1 VDEVFYATLATPI
14 GEMHIA
20 STGAGVCKVALPS
33 ENAAEFMTW
42 LKRALPGATLIESEE
57 ANAAAID
64 ELQAYL
70 QGRLTEFSSPLD
82 MHGTDFQRAVWQ
94 AVAAIPYGET
104 RSYGEIA
111 RSVDR
116 PLACRAVGAA
126 NGANPLPPFVPC
138 HRVIG
143 GNGSL
148 TGYGGGLPLKARLL
162 DLERTVRQA
171 FLPSMAPSD
180 AGQDS

>member
-1 VDEVFYATLATPI
+1 MNEVFYTAVITPV
-14 GEMHIA
+14 GEMHVA
-20 STGAGVCKVALPS
+20 STSVGICKVALPS
-33 ENAAEFMTW
+33 EPMPEFMAW
-42 LKRALPGATLIESEE
+42 LKRALPGAAFVESET

-70 QGRLTEFSSPLD
+70 GGRLTQFSSPLD
-82 MHGTDFQRAVWQ
+82 MLGTDFQRAVWQ

-111 RSVDR
+111 RNVGR
-116 PLACRAVGAA
+116 PAASRAVGAA

-143 GNGSL
+143 GDGSL

-162 DLERTVRQA
+162 DLERDVMSRA
-171 FLPSMAPSD
+171 
-180 AGQDS
+180 

>member
-1 VDEVFYATLATPI
+1 MAEVFYAALATPI

-20 STGAGVCKVALPS
+20 STGAGICKVALPS
-33 ENAAEFMTW
+33 ENATEFMAW
-42 LKRALPGATLIESEE
+42 LERALPGATLIESAE

-70 QGRLTEFSSPLD
+70 RGRLTEFRAPLD
-82 MHGTDFQRAVWQ
+82 MRGTDFQRLVWR
-94 AVAAIPYGET
+94 AVAAIPYGQT
-104 RSYGEIA
+104 CSYGEIA
-111 RSVDR
+111 RNVGR

-143 GNGSL
+143 GNGTL

-162 DLERTVRQA
+162 DMERTVIQA
-171 FLPSMAPSD
+171 FLPHMAPQD
-180 AGQDS
+180 AR

>member
-1 VDEVFYATLATPI
+1 VDEVFYAALVTPI

-20 STGAGVCKVALPS
+20 STGAGICKVALPS
-33 ENAAEFMTW
+33 ENATEFMAW
-42 LKRALPGATLIESEE
+42 LRRALPGAMLIESAE

-70 QGRLTEFSSPLD
+70 QGRVTEFHTRLD
-82 MHGTDFQRAVWQ
+82 MHGTEFQRAVWQ

-111 RSVDR
+111 RSIGR

-126 NGANPLPPFVPC
+126 NGANPLPPFVAC

-148 TGYGGGLPLKARLL
+148 TGYGGGLPLKSRLL
-162 DLERTVRQA
+162 DMERTAVQA
-171 FLPSMAPSD
+171 FLPHLAPKNAD
-180 AGQDS
+180 